1 MVLDTQHASINFTL
15 NGQDWY
21 ITYQNTKSVCGVP
34 DAARNAAIVW
44 AVFSFALLVGLLFV
58 CMCASKPKPLLAFR
72 SHAAVIKTKTV
83 YAHSVV
89 QSVIKVASILWFL
102 CFDVAIFLYSQISD
116 LQVII
121 QVLHSSQQRY
131 GYVLLSLLVLP
142 YAFLILVLACFC
154 AFWGCDSCSEPT
166 CIWKFAYTLYG
177 LLLTPVMF
185 VIMEV
190 GNVID
195 GLGIPIPAWLQDHS
209 PDCSAYYWLNAAA
222 ESVLNALPQ
231 SVVQTTLYLRGNTS
245 NGTGQYIDTWLFSYS
260 IVASLLSVLKT
271 VVNCFFEW
279 RFSDKSALVYVM
291 RLLSLQDVRLK
302 HSVLSNP

>member
-1 MVLDTQHASINFTL
+1 M
-15 NGQDWY
+15 
-21 ITYQNTKSVCGVP
+21 
-34 DAARNAAIVW
+34 
-44 AVFSFALLVGLLFV
+44 
-58 CMCASKPKPLLAFR
+58 
-72 SHAAVIKTKTV
+72 
-83 YAHSVV
+83 
-89 QSVIKVASILWFL
+89 
-102 CFDVAIFLYSQISD
+102 
-116 LQVII
+116 
-121 QVLHSSQQRY
+121 
-131 GYVLLSLLVLP
+131 LP

-166 CIWKFAYTLYG
+166 CIWKFAYTFYG

-271 VVNCFFEW
+271 VVKCFFEW